1 MDDRE
6 QLNAF
11 LEKADEL
18 IYSKYIFADA
28 KLAGLLKTVALLP
41 SVLKLME
48 SCLKDFDF
56 EKVFTESFVGSE
68 DNSLISEYRA
78 PTSTR
83 DMIALVFT
91 VLIKIDSGEI
101 DLGLFMK
108 SFFYGDGSLF
118 NSYTAFIEEFVKP
131 FRNAVKLIFEGLE
144 EGRLGKNTETP
155 APARQ
160 IRQGFAVMRK
170 RKLPQSDAV
179 DERAIDLARRLLR
192 NDESALMASGES
204 EERLALALGVT
215 SGFLAALDESD
226 RPRIQ
231 AAFAGYKF
239 MCEGMEGVALNA
251 EKIEKILK
259 GGGLI

>member
-1 MDDRE
+1 MDERK

-18 IYSKYIFADA
+18 IESKYIFADA
-28 KLAGLLKTVALLP
+28 KLAGLLKTVAVSPAIVSLL
-41 SVLKLME
+41 E

-68 DNSLISEYRA
+68 DNSLISEYHA
-78 PTSTR
+78 PASAK

-108 SFFYGDGSLF
+108 TFFYGDGSLF
-118 NSYTAFIEEFVKP
+118 NSYAAFTEQFVKP
-131 FRNAVKLIFEGLE
+131 FRNAVKLIFDGLE
-144 EGRLGKNTETP
+144 ESRFTERMP
-155 APARQ
+155 RMPSVAQSMPSL
-160 IRQGFAVMRK
+160 AVMRK
-170 RKLPQSDAV
+170 RKLPEDDAV
-179 DERAIDLARRLLR
+179 DEQAISFVRKLLK
-192 NDESALMASGES
+192 NDESALMASGEK

-215 SGFLAALDESD
+215 SGFLSALDESD
-226 RPRIQ
+226 RLRIQ
-231 AAFAGYKF
+231 TAFAGYKF
-239 MCEGMEGVALNA
+239 MCEALPNVPLHA

-259 GGGLI
+259 ERKML